1 MPRVHVTGFL
11 ICRTLEE
18 SDRVAALLPEHI
30 RLTRAEVGCISFEV
44 LRSAADPCR
53 FAVRET
59 FRSPEDF
66 DAHQVRTRAS
76 DWWTATQH
84 IPREF
89 KITELDR

>member
-1 MPRVHVTGFL
+1 MPRVHLAGFL
-11 ICRTLEE
+11 ICRSLEE
-18 SDRVAALLPEHI
+18 SDRVAAALPDHI
-30 RLTRAEVGCISFEV
+30 RLTHAEPGCLKFEV

-66 DAHQVRTRAS
+66 DTHQARTRAS
-76 DWWTATQH
+76 AWWKATQH

-89 KITELDR
+89 KITETD

>member
-11 ICRTLEE
+11 ICRSLEE
-18 SDRVAALLPEHI
+18 SDRAAAALPEHT
-30 RLTRAEVGCISFEV
+30 RLSRDEPGCLKFEV
-44 LRSAADPCR
+44 IRSAVDPCR
-53 FAVRET
+53 FALQET

-66 DAHQVRTRAS
+66 DVHQARTRAS

-89 KITELDR
+89 KIFEAD